1 MKKIIKALAFLSLVL
16 LVAVAAVKLPDWIAG
31 GMKDDGV
38 TVVNDTTDQSGPRSV
53 RTYEDTLKIL
63 SSGAGNTKL
72 FETKS
77 LEQLLGYDESF
88 MKKLEKQLG
97 QFAKIKGLDFSI
109 SEKQLKKNFCK
120 ADYYNI
126 RDNENGT
133 NGLSL
138 WSLSFKNKKK
148 GTKYHIGFDLEQ
160 EKIFYYQEKKSA
172 KFNSHEKNE
181 GKIMLIRQIGTA
193 LVKYYGVRKMDEE
206 LNISKGVLSGYLTVE
221 SETINIPLTLFFH
234 ESKDGN
240 TYDAFTFSFGG
251 LAFDG
256 SAGNE
261 SGISMY
267 DSAGIA
273 AK

>member
-109 SEKQLKKNFCK
+109 SEKQLKKNFTK
-120 ADYYNI
+120 AGYYNI

-138 WSLSFKNKKK
+138 WSLAFKNKKK
-148 GTKYHIGFDLEQ
+148 GTRYLIGFDLEQ
-160 EKIFYYQEKKSA
+160 EKIFYYEEKRTTKLYSY
-172 KFNSHEKNE
+172 KDD
-181 GKIMLIRQIGTA
+181 GKLLIYRIGAA
-193 LVKYYGVRKMDEE
+193 LAKYYGVQKVGEE
-206 LNISKGVLSGYLTVE
+206 LNYFDGVLSGYQTVE
-221 SETINIPLTLFFH
+221 SGTVNIPLNLYFY
-234 ESKDGN
+234 ERKDGV
-240 TYDAFTFSFGG
+240 TYNAFSFNFGG
-251 LAFDG
+251 IFFDD
-256 SAGNE
+256 SIKNE
-261 SGISMY
+261 GKTAMF
-267 DSAGIA
+267 DSSTAMI
-273 AK
+273 K